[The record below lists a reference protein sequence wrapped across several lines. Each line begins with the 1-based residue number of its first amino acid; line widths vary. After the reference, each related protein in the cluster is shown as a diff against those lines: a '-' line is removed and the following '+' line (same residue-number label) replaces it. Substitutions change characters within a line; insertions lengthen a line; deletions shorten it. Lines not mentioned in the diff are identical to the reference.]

1 MFNQL
6 EKQINGYKN
15 MNPGC
20 KIVYQLFDPMPQGS
34 GPLANERITIKKEE
48 ISSYLV

>member
-20 KIVYQLFDPMPQGS
+20 KIVYQLFDPGMS
-34 GPLANERITIKKEE
+34 DALITAIATP
-48 ISSYLV
+48 

>member
-6 EKQINGYKN
+6 EKQINGYKK

-20 KIVYQLFDPMPQGS
+20 KIVYQLFDPGMS
-34 GPLANERITIKKEE
+34 DAVITTI
-48 ISSYLV
+48 VTP